1 MKRRSSPLLGAY
13 SIRSI
18 ATRGS
23 RAILNPLLV
32 SLTAS
37 RDYDLRDTIVVAG
50 WARSGTTWLAEVLST
65 IPRSAILF
73 EPLHTQRVPQAAAAG
88 FPVSDI
94 LAPGEGS
101 PEQKLFMERV
111 LQGRVLNWWT
121 CSANPVSR
129 AIRPNV
135 WIVKEI
141 TANYLVEWI
150 VGTFQIRR
158 SVLIVRHPCATIASR
173 IAQGWAPKDVQFKV
187 KNREA
192 RRRFPH
198 LEALCRN
205 RKDPFEVMATRWCL
219 MNYVP
224 LSLRPRPFHLIAYES
239 LATRGVEDLT
249 PVFADWGLETPAAIE
264 ESLSRASA
272 TTKSGAMQGTI
283 HRQPIDH
290 WKRRLTAD
298 QINRILRVVREFG
311 MDFYDES
318 PEPDYARLSGVGL
331 TELPTG

>member
-1 MKRRSSPLLGAY
+1 MNRLHSPLPGSY

-32 SLTAS
+32 SLTAN
-37 RDYDLRDTIVVAG
+37 RHYDLRDTIVVVG

-73 EPLHTQRVPQAAAAG
+73 EPLHTERVPEAAAAG
-88 FPVSDI
+88 FPVTDI
-94 LAPGEGS
+94 LSPGEGS
-101 PEQKLFMERV
+101 ASQKLFMERV

-121 CSANPVSR
+121 CSANPLSR

-141 TANYLVEWI
+141 AANYLVEWI
-150 VGTFQIRR
+150 VGTFPIRR
-158 SVLIVRHPCATIASR
+158 VVLIVRHPCATIASR
-173 IAQGWAPKDVQFKV
+173 MAQGWAPKDVQSKV
-187 KNREA
+187 KHTEA

-198 LEALCRN
+198 LDALCRKL
-205 RKDPFEVMATRWCL
+205 KDPFEVMAARWCL

-224 LSLRPRPFHLIAYES
+224 LSLRPRPFQLIAYES
-239 LATRGVEDLT
+239 LATRGARDLV
-249 PVFADWGLETPAAIE
+249 PVFADWRLDLPAAID

-272 TTKSGAMQGTI
+272 TTKSGATRGATHGQS
-283 HRQPIDH
+283 IDQ
-290 WKRRLTAD
+290 WKKTLTPD
-298 QINRILRVVREFG
+298 QIDRILRVVRDFG
-311 MDFYDES
+311 MDFYTED
-318 PEPDYARLSGVGL
+318 PEPDYDRLNGVL
-331 TELPTG
+331 LN